1 MTCKRISPSFTLTAH
16 NQAPTTICNQ
26 YYIHNNKQC
35 ALFLLLN
42 IYAHIIKRRARH
54 IGKTS
59 HNKRLFNKQYAHNN
73 RYST

>member
-42 IYAHIIKRRARH
+42 IYACHIKNGVPFIS
-54 IGKTS
+54 KTCYY
-59 HNKRLFNKQYAHNN
+59 KRLL
-73 RYST
+73 